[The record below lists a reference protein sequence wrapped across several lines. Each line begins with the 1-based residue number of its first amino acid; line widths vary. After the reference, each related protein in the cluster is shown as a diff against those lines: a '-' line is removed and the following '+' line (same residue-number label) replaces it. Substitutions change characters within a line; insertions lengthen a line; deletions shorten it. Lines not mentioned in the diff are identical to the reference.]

1 MKKLLLITLS
11 FFCLQT
17 YAQNSNADYDY
28 QQAVNHFKNGY
39 YDKALESLTAFIGH
53 DGDDTKA
60 KELRSKVQECKEVYV
75 LADELY
81 INKKYAEALSQ
92 YENLKKL
99 NPTHIDLDK
108 RISNCRTAIDNAN
121 RSQSQTVTP
130 KTQVPYQST
139 SSSTSSSS
147 SSTYSR
153 SSNPLKP
160 ESFTME
166 LGVIGG
172 TNLGAAIDFTVSYF
186 LIGVGV
192 DWIMI
197 TPEKTKTTNLVNSGY
212 TGNFTKQ
219 TTYKI
224 SGSCTNVFL
233 DLGGYFKYFSVSCQV
248 GLLCGT
254 TIERSSLYNGSG
266 YGLVDGDLNEY
277 WGSYSQ
283 RSLTNSTSNKELHLT
298 LTPQIKGY
306 IPFGRGKDYSI
317 SLGLGYTFIP
327 TLDYYAGLSGNLG
340 FHIRF

>member
-1 MKKLLLITLS
+1 MKKILLITLS
-11 FFCLQT
+11 FLCLQT
-17 YAQNSNADYDY
+17 YAQNSVADNNY
-28 QQAVNHFKNGY
+28 QQAVKHFQNGL
-39 YDKALESLTAFIGH
+39 YDEALHSLGAYVNN
-53 DGDDTKA
+53 DGDSRKA
-60 KELRSKVQECKEVYV
+60 KEFRLKVLECKDVCNRADSLNIDKNYV
-75 LADELY
+75 
-81 INKKYAEALSQ
+81 EAISQ
-92 YENLKKL
+92 YEKLKNL
-99 NPTHIDLDK
+99 NPTHIGLDK
-108 RISNCRTAIDNAN
+108 KIADCRAAINNAN
-121 RSQSQTVTP
+121 KPQSRPSGQ
-130 KTQVPYQST
+130 
-139 SSSTSSSS
+139 SSSS
-147 SSTYSR
+147 SVSYSSSSIKYR

-166 LGVIGG
+166 LGIIGG